1 MEGMCMKILIPVILS
16 YLLIAVLLNLFSKKR
31 NKYESD
37 NLEDNQKEKEGKVT
51 DIKCENN
58 EPQMANKEAC
68 IIAKKVESELEAK
81 YVMSQNSSESV
92 QVAMAQTRDFE
103 AQKYLLK
110 FPDLS
115 AEALVTICEK
125 PSTFNFESDIVERW
139 FIDAI
144 NRTKLTSKQ
153 EIRISQKGKNFVM
166 SKALILKKDLSAD
179 GLVELCIN
187 PGHMNLDSD
196 TVRKWYLDALERI
209 VTSEEHQLKM
219 VASGNFAI
227 LRALMLSKNLK
238 GETLAA
244 ISESPGS
251 MNLDSEII
259 WNWFEKA
266 VKRTELTT
274 SQQVRMAEARNFAS
288 NRAIILNPNIAYE
301 AFLAICKDTK
311 CFNMKNDTVQR
322 YFRDATR
329 RLLPNLSDKQ
339 KIEIAQTK
347 IEGVLK
353 GLM

>member
-1 MEGMCMKILIPVILS
+1 MKILIPVVLS
-16 YLLIAVLLNLFSKKR
+16 YLLIVLLLNLFSKKR
-31 NKYESD
+31 NKYEAD
-37 NLEDNQKEKEGKVT
+37 NLEDNQKEEENPDNITDKEDEKA
-51 DIKCENN
+51 EYL
-58 EPQMANKEAC
+58 MANEEAC
-68 IIAKKVESELEAK
+68 IIAKKVESELEAQ
-81 YVMSQNSSESV
+81 YVMSQNSSEAV
-92 QVAMAQTRDFE
+92 QIAMAQTKNFE

-125 PSTFNFESDIVERW
+125 PSNFNFENDIVERW
-139 FIDAI
+139 FMDAL
-144 NRTKLTSKQ
+144 NRTKLTPKQ
-153 EIRISQKGKNFVM
+153 EIRISQKGKNFVI
-166 SKALILKKDLSAD
+166 SKALILKNDLSAD
-179 GLVELCIN
+179 GLVELCRN

-196 TVRKWYLDALERI
+196 TVRKWYLDALDRI
-209 VTSEEHQLKM
+209 VPSEEHQLKM
-219 VASGNFAI
+219 VATGNFAI

-238 GETLAA
+238 GATLAT

-266 VKRTELTT
+266 VKRTDLTT
-274 SQQVRMAEARNFAS
+274 SQQVRMAEAKNFAS
-288 NRAIILNPNIAYE
+288 NRAIILNPNIVYE

-311 CFNMKNDTVQR
+311 SFNMKNDMVQR

-329 RLLPNLSDKQ
+329 RLLPSLSDKQ
-339 KIEIAQTK
+339 KVELAQTK

>member
-1 MEGMCMKILIPVILS
+1 MKILIPVILS
-16 YLLIAVLLNLFSKKR
+16 YLLAVLLLNLFSKKR
-31 NKYESD
+31 NKYETD
-37 NLEDNQKEKEGKVT
+37 INLEDNQKEEENQYNVT
-51 DIKCENN
+51 DKECEKH
-58 EPQMANKEAC
+58 EFLMAKEEAC
-68 IIAKKVESELEAK
+68 IIARKVESELEAK

-92 QVAMAQTRDFE
+92 QVAMAQTKNFE

-125 PSTFNFESDIVERW
+125 PSTFNFENDLVQRW

-153 EIRISQKGKNFVM
+153 EIRISQNGKNFVM
-166 SKALILKKDLSAD
+166 SKALILKKDLSSD
-179 GLVELCIN
+179 GLVELCRN
-187 PGHMNLDSD
+187 PGNMNLDSE
-196 TVRKWYLDALERI
+196 TVRKWYLDAVERI
-209 VTSEEHQLKM
+209 IPSEEYQLKM

-322 YFRDATR
+322 YFRDATH

-339 KIEIAQTK
+339 KIELAQTK

>member
-1 MEGMCMKILIPVILS
+1 MKILIPVVLI
-16 YLLIAVLLNLFSKKR
+16 YLLIVLLLNLFSKKR
-31 NKYESD
+31 NKYEAD
-37 NLEDNQKEKEGKVT
+37 NLEDNQKEEENPDNITDKEDEKA
-51 DIKCENN
+51 EYL
-58 EPQMANKEAC
+58 MANEEAC
-68 IIAKKVESELEAK
+68 IIAKKVESELEAQ
-81 YVMSQNSSESV
+81 YVMSQNSSEAV
-92 QVAMAQTRDFE
+92 QIAMAQTKNFE

-125 PSTFNFESDIVERW
+125 PSNFNFENDIVERW
-139 FIDAI
+139 FMDAL
-144 NRTKLTSKQ
+144 NRTKLTPKQ
-153 EIRISQKGKNFVM
+153 EIRISQKGKNFVI
-166 SKALILKKDLSAD
+166 SKALILKNDLSAD
-179 GLVELCIN
+179 GLVELCRN

-196 TVRKWYLDALERI
+196 TVRKWYLDALDRI
-209 VTSEEHQLKM
+209 VPSEEHQLKM
-219 VASGNFAI
+219 VATGNFAI

-238 GETLAA
+238 GATLAT

-266 VKRTELTT
+266 VKRTDLTT
-274 SQQVRMAEARNFAS
+274 SQQVRMAEAKNFAS
-288 NRAIILNPNIAYE
+288 NRAIILNPNIVYE

-311 CFNMKNDTVQR
+311 SFNMKNDMVQR

-329 RLLPNLSDKQ
+329 RLLPSLSDKQ
-339 KIEIAQTK
+339 KVELAQTK

>member
-1 MEGMCMKILIPVILS
+1 MKILIPVILS
-16 YLLIAVLLNLFSKKR
+16 YLLAVLLLNLFSKKR
-31 NKYESD
+31 NKYETD
-37 NLEDNQKEKEGKVT
+37 TNLEDNQKEEENQDNVT
-51 DIKCENN
+51 DKECEKH
-58 EPQMANKEAC
+58 EFLMAKEEAC
-68 IIAKKVESELEAK
+68 IIARKVGSELEAK

-339 KIEIAQTK
+339 KIELAQTK